1 MTCRYT
7 TSAFLLAVMIC
18 SCQAFISSSIPE
30 VKARQGD
37 EITTLWG
44 RGRIER
50 GGPSEDGADF
60 TPPVQDEEEDPEPD
74 IIVPSLSLEELLSP
88 SPNCDV
94 KQMGPTSLA
103 YIGDVVFELFV
114 RSRMVWPTRRTADLQ
129 QQVVS
134 LVRGK

>member
-1 MTCRYT
+1 MTYHYT
-7 TSAFLLAVMIC
+7 TSAFLLTIMLS
-18 SCQAFISSSIPE
+18 SCQAFLSSAIPK
-30 VKARQGD
+30 VNIGD

-60 TPPVQDEEEDPEPD
+60 TLPVQDEEEDPEPV
-74 IIVPSLSLEELLSP
+74 IVVPSFSFEELLSP

-114 RSRMVWPTRRTADLQ
+114 RSRMVWPTRRTSDLQ